1 MSVLKNSKEGMKS
14 LRSNKLRTFLMMLG
28 VIIGIATFTT
38 VIAIG
43 QGGKSQV
50 MKSMNKMWGAMPIA
64 ITPGGEDVSPHTDIL
79 LAPAT
84 LTKEDADAIIRE
96 VLNVKDV
103 CLVQIKSGVPVSYK
117 GKNTTVL
124 DLMGVTPNFE
134 TIRTTKVISGDFI
147 SEEDMVSLNR
157 VCLIGQTI
165 VKELFGDKDPI
176 DEIVR
181 IENVNFVVKGMIEPK
196 GAAPGGVRDLDNRI
210 LIPQTTFARR
220 MYNVNHLSQIVV
232 GLVDVK
238 KINKTGN
245 DIATFLRERHN
256 IVSEKFDD
264 FTIRLPSAMVQ
275 RSSKTSQTLTIFLA
289 IISLISLAV
298 GGIVIMNIMLISV
311 SERIKEIGIRRAVGA
326 KKRDILSQFLFEA
339 GWITFIAGLVGV
351 VLGVVIATSITLIAQ
366 IPSTITIGA
375 IILAFIFSVLVGIIF
390 GLHPARKA
398 AGLNPIEA
406 LRTE

>member
-1 MSVLKNSKEGMKS
+1 MSIIKNSKEGIKS

-43 QGGKSQV
+43 QGGKSRV
-50 MKSMNKMWGAMPIA
+50 LKSMDKMWGAMPIA
-64 ITPGGEDVSPHTDIL
+64 ITPGGKVLSPHEDIL
-79 LAPAT
+79 SAPAT
-84 LTKEDADAIIRE
+84 LTKEDADAIVRE
-96 VLNVKDV
+96 VPNVKDV
-103 CLVQIKSGVPVSYK
+103 CLVQFKTNVPVSYK
-117 GKNTTVL
+117 EKNTTVL
-124 DLMGVTPNFE
+124 DLIGVTPNFE

-147 SEEDMVSLNR
+147 SEEDMASLNR

-165 VKELFGDKDPI
+165 VKKLFGDKDPI

-181 IENVNFVVKGMIEPK
+181 IENVNFVVKGVIEPK
-196 GAAPGGVRDLDNRI
+196 GAAPEGRDLDNRI
-210 LIPQTTFARR
+210 LIPQTTFERR

-238 KINKTGN
+238 KIKKTGN

-256 IVSEKFDD
+256 ISSEKFDD
-264 FTIRLPSAMVQ
+264 FTIRLPSTMAQMFT
-275 RSSKTSQTLTIFLA
+275 KTSQTLTIFLA
-289 IISLISLAV
+289 IISLISLIV

-326 KKRDILSQFLFEA
+326 KKKDILTQFLFEA
-339 GWITFIAGLVGV
+339 SWITFFAGFIGV
-351 VLGVVIATSITLIAQ
+351 IFGIVISTLIAL
-366 IPSTITIGA
+366 IAKTPPAITVSTVV
-375 IILAFIFSVLVGIIF
+375 LAFIFSVLIGIIF
-390 GLHPARKA
+390 GLQPARKA
-398 AGLNPIEA
+398 ASLNPIEA

>member
-43 QGGKSQV
+43 QGGKSRV

-64 ITPGGEDVSPHTDIL
+64 ITPGGKDVSPHADIL
-79 LAPAT
+79 SAPAT

-232 GLVDVK
+232 LLVDTR
-238 KINKTGN
+238 KIEKTGD
-245 DIATFLRERHN
+245 DIATFLRRRHN
-256 IVSEKFDD
+256 ISSEKFDD
-264 FTIRLPSAMVQ
+264 FTIRLPSTMAQM
-275 RSSKTSQTLTIFLA
+275 STKTSQTLTIFLV

-311 SERIKEIGIRRAVGA
+311 SERIKEIGIRRALGA

-375 IILAFIFSVLVGIIF
+375 IILAFIFSVLVGIVF
-390 GLHPARKA
+390 GLQPARKA

>member
-1 MSVLKNSKEGMKS
+1 MV
-14 LRSNKLRTFLMMLG
+14 TG
-28 VIIGIATFTT
+28 VQTCAL
-38 VIAIG
+38 
-43 QGGKSQV
+43 
-50 MKSMNKMWGAMPIA
+50 PIY
-64 ITPGGEDVSPHTDIL
+64 
-79 LAPAT
+79 
-84 LTKEDADAIIRE
+84 
-96 VLNVKDV
+96 VKDV
-103 CLVQIKSGVPVSYK
+103 CLVQFKTNVPVSYK
-117 GKNTTVL
+117 EKNTTVL

-147 SEEDMVSLNR
+147 SDEDMNSLAR
-157 VCLIGQTI
+157 VCLIGQT
-165 VKELFGDKDPI
+165 VVNDLFGDKDPI
-176 DEIVR
+176 DETVR

-196 GAAPGGVRDLDNRI
+196 GAAPAGRDLDNRI
-210 LIPQTTFARR
+210 LIPQTTFERR

-264 FTIRLPSAMVQ
+264 FTIRLPSTMAQMFT
-275 RSSKTSQTLTIFLA
+275 KTSQTLTIFLA
-289 IISLISLAV
+289 IISLISLVV

-311 SERIKEIGIRRAVGA
+311 SERIKEIGIRRALGA

-339 GWITFIAGLVGV
+339 GWITFIAGLIGV
-351 VLGVVIATSITLIAQ
+351 VLGVVIATSITLFVK
-366 IPSTITIGA
+366 IPSTITVGA
-375 IILAFIFSVLVGIIF
+375 IILAFVFSVLVGIIF
-390 GLHPARKA
+390 GLQPARKA

>member
-1 MSVLKNSKEGMKS
+1 MSIIKNSKEGIKS

-43 QGGKSQV
+43 QGGKSRV
-50 MKSMNKMWGAMPIA
+50 LKSMDKMWGAMPIA
-64 ITPGGEDVSPHTDIL
+64 ITPGGKVLSPHEDIL
-79 LAPAT
+79 SAPAT
-84 LTKEDADAIIRE
+84 LTKEDADAIVRE
-96 VLNVKDV
+96 VPNVKDV
-103 CLVQIKSGVPVSYK
+103 CLVQFKTNVPVSYK
-117 GKNTTVL
+117 EKNTTVL
-124 DLMGVTPNFE
+124 DLIGVTPNFE

-147 SEEDMVSLNR
+147 SEEDMASLNR

-181 IENVNFVVKGMIEPK
+181 IENVNFVVKGVIEPK
-196 GAAPGGVRDLDNRI
+196 GAAPEGRDLDNRI
-210 LIPQTTFARR
+210 LIPQTTFERR

-238 KINKTGN
+238 KIKKTGN

-256 IVSEKFDD
+256 ISSEKFDD
-264 FTIRLPSAMVQ
+264 FTIRLPSTMAQMFT
-275 RSSKTSQTLTIFLA
+275 KTSQTLTIFLA
-289 IISLISLAV
+289 IISLISLIV

-326 KKRDILSQFLFEA
+326 KKKDILTQFLFEA
-339 GWITFIAGLVGV
+339 SWITFFAGFIGV
-351 VLGVVIATSITLIAQ
+351 IFGIVISTLIAL
-366 IPSTITIGA
+366 IAKTPPAITVSTVV
-375 IILAFIFSVLVGIIF
+375 LAFIFSVLIGIIF
-390 GLHPARKA
+390 GLQPARKA
-398 AGLNPIEA
+398 ASLNPIEA

>member
-1 MSVLKNSKEGMKS
+1 MSILKNSKEGMKS

-43 QGGKSQV
+43 QGGKSRV

-64 ITPGGEDVSPHTDIL
+64 ITPGGKDVSPHADIL
-79 LAPAT
+79 SAPAT

-232 GLVDVK
+232 LLVDTR
-238 KINKTGN
+238 KIEKTGD
-245 DIATFLRERHN
+245 DIATFLRRRHN
-256 IVSEKFDD
+256 ISSEKFDD
-264 FTIRLPSAMVQ
+264 FTIRLPSTMAQM
-275 RSSKTSQTLTIFLA
+275 STKTSQTLTIFLV

-311 SERIKEIGIRRAVGA
+311 SERIKEIGIRRALGA

-375 IILAFIFSVLVGIIF
+375 IILAFIFSVLVGIVF
-390 GLHPARKA
+390 GLQPARKA